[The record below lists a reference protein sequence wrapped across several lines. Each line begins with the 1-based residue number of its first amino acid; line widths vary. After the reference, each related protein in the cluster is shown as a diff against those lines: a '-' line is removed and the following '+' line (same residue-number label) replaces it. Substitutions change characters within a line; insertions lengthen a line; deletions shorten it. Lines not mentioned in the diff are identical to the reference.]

1 MNKTDKDFSKIK
13 TLSLADLTGQPDDAF
28 IITENT
34 LYLEG
39 EINPDSA
46 KSITSYIIEANFPS
60 PDLPPL
66 GHINLFINSPGG
78 CMASTFAMI
87 SVIRASN
94 IPVRTIALGSCASG
108 GLMLAISGH
117 IRLVDKYCSIMSH
130 TLSTGFPD
138 FAKHEDLDN
147 WLKSVKVE
155 TKKIVDLYKENTNL
169 AEEQIEASLLPKQ
182 QDVYLTAEQAIS
194 FGLFDDYFTTFESL
208 K

>member
-1 MNKTDKDFSKIK
+1 MFKVDDSVNMK
-13 TLSLADLTGQPDDAF
+13 TLSLADLTGPKDDAF

-39 EINPDSA
+39 EINPESA
-46 KSITSYIIEANFPS
+46 KNITSYIIEANFPTDEI
-60 PDLPPL
+60 PALT
-66 GHINLFINSPGG
+66 HINLFINSPGG

-87 SVIRASN
+87 SVIRAST

-117 IRLVDKYCSIMSH
+117 VRLVDKYCSVMSH

-138 FAKHEDLDN
+138 FAKHEDLEN

-155 TKKIVDLYKENTNL
+155 TEKIVSLYKENTKL
-169 AEEQIEASLLPKQ
+169 TIADIKEQLLPKTR
-182 QDVYLTAEQAIS
+182 DVYLTAEEAIKY
-194 FGLFDDYFTTFESL
+194 GLFDDYFTNFESL